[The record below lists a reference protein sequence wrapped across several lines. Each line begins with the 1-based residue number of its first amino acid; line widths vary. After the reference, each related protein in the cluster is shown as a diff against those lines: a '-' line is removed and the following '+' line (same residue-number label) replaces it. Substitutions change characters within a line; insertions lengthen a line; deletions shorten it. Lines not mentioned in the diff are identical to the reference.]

1 LQTLPENYNDAFYLS
16 HLTEWPDLAIVA
28 VLHNEPPSKNQPL
41 QQPLHSNYEPMGSV
55 SSPQQQHGGLVRNFQ
70 SRFSFLPYSTKPP
83 AEPTRSL
90 SSSSSSMVVG
100 YLLGKTCAQQQQY
113 LHHSLEGGSQQPSSY
128 DYNHPLMVGHVSS
141 LAVLPEF
148 RRRGLADALLEQFHA
163 HLVHPQHQPTLGSS
177 PGTGTMI
184 QRRTPVSA
192 TGLHVRRS
200 NVAAVRLYKKW
211 GYTPA
216 VCIPAYYED
225 GEDAYY
231 MSKHLSVSSPAHRP
245 RSLELPRLLLSNEL
259 EENQH
264 QQQPMPQLRS
274 GSL

>member
-70 SRFSFLPYSTKPP
+70 SRFSFLPYSTKPQP
-83 AEPTRSL
+83 PPRSL
-90 SSSSSSMVVG
+90 SSSASSMVVG

-113 LHHSLEGGSQQPSSY
+113 LHHSVEGGQQPSSY

-163 HLVHPQHQPTLGSS
+163 HLVHPQRS
-177 PGTGTMI
+177 PALDGTAASTP
-184 QRRTPVSA
+184 RRAPVSA

-211 GYTPA
+211 GYAPA

-231 MSKHLSVSSPAHRP
+231 MSKHLSVSASSHRP
-245 RSLELPRLLLSNEL
+245 RSLELPRLVQHNEL
-259 EENQH
+259 EEH
-264 QQQPMPQLRS
+264 QQQQLPMPQLRS